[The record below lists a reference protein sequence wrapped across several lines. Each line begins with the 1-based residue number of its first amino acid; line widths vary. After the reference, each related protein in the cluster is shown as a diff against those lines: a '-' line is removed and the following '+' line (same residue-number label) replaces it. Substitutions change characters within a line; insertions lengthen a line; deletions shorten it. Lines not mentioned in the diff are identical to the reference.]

1 MTPHDPQAPAL
12 YHQDRD
18 LYVVPIR
25 HHSPACSAHLERLL
39 EEVRPAAI
47 LVEGPCDFDWLIPLL
62 RDTRTRAP
70 VAIVALLT
78 REDEEGE
85 KGKRRVT
92 SYFPFSSHSP
102 EFIALR
108 HGADGAVLT
117 RFIDLPSHSRAFSGE
132 GERASTPS
140 LIGDET
146 AFDSGDFVTA
156 LAQEMGCRDGNEVWD
171 QLFESRIAD
180 SDWRGFFAGVGQYC
194 ACIRAA
200 TAPSVMEADGTL
212 PREAQ
217 MRALIAETR
226 AEVTGPIVALVGG
239 FHAPALA
246 HAKEKGDK
254 ATAPPRKAAPSQPSA
269 YLVRY
274 GNRQLDA
281 LQGYSAGLP
290 LPGFYEKWWDWHRT
304 HNKDADPREWAHA
317 LIGGF
322 AEHLRKDR
330 KAPPF
335 PVILAAV
342 EQAERL
348 ASLRGR
354 ALPFRDDI
362 IDAVR
367 STFIK
372 DEAPRYGAP
381 LLTELHSWLT
391 GTGIGDVPASA
402 GSPPLVEAVRAE
414 ARRLRFAIDDG
425 EIRQR
430 NLDIY
435 RKPAHRE
442 ASRFCHALSLLGAG
456 FGERTAG
463 PDFRN
468 DVGLD
473 RLFEIWSVSWSP
485 MVEARLV
492 EIAHCG
498 DTLADAVA
506 ATIAE
511 RIAALEFEGK
521 GRNALAAID
530 LFAAACRAGIGESAS
545 AILDIVEAEV
555 IEDPALLSVI
565 AALADV
571 VLLRRGHDVLG
582 IADTAP
588 LDHLLATTWRRV
600 LILLPGLAEIPADQA
615 QPSVAALADLRGII
629 ELAGTAGFAFD
640 LEPFEAA
647 LSRLAAAELAP
658 QVDGAVMAFALL
670 DGRADGALL
679 ERRLRGELAGAY
691 VKPAEKLAFLG
702 GIIAIAPELLWT
714 LPQVIDALDSV
725 VGDVDEEE
733 FIALLPHLRLALMPL
748 DPREI
753 DRLSGMVANKLGLAS
768 DALQS
773 LVAISEGEV
782 MDNLAL
788 DRAMA
793 DKLVSEGVA

>member
-1 MTPHDPQAPAL
+1 MTLPDPQAPLL
-12 YHQDRD
+12 YHDDRD

-25 HHSPACSAHLERLL
+25 HHSPACSAHLKRLL
-39 EEVRPAAI
+39 DEIRPAAV
-47 LVEGPCDFDWLIPLL
+47 LVEGPCDFDRLIPLL
-62 RDTRTRAP
+62 RDETTRTP
-70 VAIVALLT
+70 VAIVTLLT
-78 REDEEGE
+78 IEGDR
-85 KGKRRVT
+85 GKKRAT
-92 SYFPFSSHSP
+92 SYFPFCSHSP

-108 HGADGAVLT
+108 HGEDNVT
-117 RFIDLPSHSRAFSGE
+117 QVRFIDLPSHSRDWMGDNVETA
-132 GERASTPS
+132 APNM
-140 LIGDET
+140 LGDE
-146 AFDSGDFVTA
+146 AVFDSGDFVTA

-171 QLFESRIAD
+171 QLFESRISD
-180 SDWRGFFAGVGQYC
+180 GDWRSFFGEVGHYC
-194 ACIRAA
+194 SCIRSA
-200 TAPSVMEADGTL
+200 TAPSIMERDGTL

-217 MRALIAETR
+217 MRALIALTR
-226 AEVTGPIVALVGG
+226 NEVDGPVVAVVGG

-246 HAKEKGDK
+246 SAKEKGDK
-254 ATAPPRKAAPSQPSA
+254 VVSPNPSQSSG

-290 LPGFYEKWWDWHRT
+290 LPGFYEKWWEWHHENPADT
-304 HNKDADPREWAHA
+304 DPRDWAHD

-322 AEHLRKDR
+322 AEHLRKDG

-354 ALPFRDDI
+354 SLPFRDDI

-372 DEAPRYGAP
+372 DESPRHGAP
-381 LLTELHSWLT
+381 LLSELGAWLT

-402 GSPPLVEAVRAE
+402 GSPPLVEAVRND

-442 ASRFCHALSLLGAG
+442 ASRFCHALDLLGVG

-468 DVGLD
+468 DVGLE

-485 MVEARLV
+485 MVEARLI
-492 EIAHCG
+492 EIAHQG

-506 ATIAE
+506 MTIAE
-511 RIAALEFEGK
+511 RVAALEMEGK

-530 LFAAACRAGIGESAS
+530 LFASACRAGIGESAGT
-545 AILDIVEAEV
+545 ILEVVEAEV
-555 IEDPALLSVI
+555 IEDPQLRSVI
-565 AALADV
+565 AALSDV
-571 VLLRRGHDVLG
+571 VLLRRGHKVLG
-582 IADTAP
+582 ITDTAP
-588 LDHLLATTWRRV
+588 IDHLLGTTWRRV
-600 LILLPGLAEIPADQA
+600 LILLPELAHIPADQA
-615 QPSVAALADLRGII
+615 QPSVKALADLRGII
-629 ELAGTAGFAFD
+629 ELAQTAGFAFD

-647 LSRLAAAELAP
+647 LTRLSAADLAP

-670 DGRADGALL
+670 DGRADGELL
-679 ERRLRGELAGAY
+679 EERLRGELAGAY
-691 VKPAEKLAFLG
+691 VKPSEKLAFLG

-725 VGDVDEEE
+725 VGDADEDE

-748 DPREI
+748 DPRDV
-753 DRLSGMVANKLGLAS
+753 DRLSGMVAEKLGLAK
-768 DALQS
+768 DALRS
-773 LVAISEGEV
+773 LVSISESEV
-782 MDNLAL
+782 MGNLAL

-793 DKLVSEGVA
+793 QKLSQEGVI